1 MHINRNVDCWWCMG
15 SQVNVVMICSTPAA
29 LSAKQGM
36 LRIKKLKED
45 AEVEVKDE
53 KKEKK

>member
-1 MHINRNVDCWWCMG
+1 
-15 SQVNVVMICSTPAA
+15 